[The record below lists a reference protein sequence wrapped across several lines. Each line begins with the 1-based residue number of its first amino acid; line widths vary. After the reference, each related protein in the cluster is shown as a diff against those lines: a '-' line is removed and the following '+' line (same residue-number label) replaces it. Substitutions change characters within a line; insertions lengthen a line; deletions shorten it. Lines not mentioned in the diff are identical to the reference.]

1 MAPRMAP
8 YPRSARVHQRQWF
21 TGDTTSTRP
30 TNQMESAMHSVMVI
44 CVGLGIGL
52 SVARRF
58 AHEGLP
64 VAGVR
69 VRRKGDV
76 SAA

>member
-1 MAPRMAP
+1 
-8 YPRSARVHQRQWF
+8 
-21 TGDTTSTRP
+21 
-30 TNQMESAMHSVMVI
+30 MHSVMVI